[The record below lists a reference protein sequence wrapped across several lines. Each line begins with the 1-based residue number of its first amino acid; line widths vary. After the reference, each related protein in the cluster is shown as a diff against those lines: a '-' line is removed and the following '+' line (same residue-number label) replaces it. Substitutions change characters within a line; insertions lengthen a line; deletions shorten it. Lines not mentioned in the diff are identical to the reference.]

1 MTNKFI
7 LFIVMLS
14 CFTIHAQAGTGIFL
28 QINNFTQSG
37 VSIKQQ
43 SIKNWKPSHFTN
55 SKIIPACSL
64 GDKGKEQEV
73 GFKSDHSH
81 TYTETEKDVLGNF
94 EHSLNLLAH
103 VVSPHG
109 YDTNLELN
117 YGLKPSDLITKQ
129 NTWDVTYANSDRLGI
144 YHIDALLSDKLL
156 PPGLIGKNYIFN
168 DNFSI
173 DRVMFTLL
181 PKIEDTRPP
190 CPLSQRIWEYTLL
203 DNFESAITDYP
214 DTFSP
219 SPKSSQLYPGF
230 SFKTEDLSSNQIK
243 LKAEPIVTT
252 KNITNEPPV
261 TRDINWQTSKSVPN
275 HGDMTMA
282 GVLCNHTVTPDEIQT
297 AGAKYTY
304 TRMDTTTL
312 EHGWEAGLSLSMK
325 QTTGVLIA
333 KAELTLAVNLKYTG
347 KIAHAETV
355 SQAQEI
361 TIPSLRLKLA
371 PKTCKRA
378 LFKVVSHPIKADIT
392 LDFEIDPAVPFVVD
406 VYNRNNPREVITYT
420 GRLIDLVLL
429 GKGYKPQQLEFGSPI
444 TDPISGIP
452 DTPVYVRGL
461 GAVETNGDFT
471 STVDVWDV
479 DYVTHHNLSKTP
491 CAANSTTC

>member
-14 CFTIHAQAGTGIFL
+14 CCTIDAQAGQGIFL

-55 SKIIPACSL
+55 SKIIPACSV
-64 GDKGKEQEV
+64 GDKGKEQDV

-81 TYTETEKDVLGNF
+81 TYTETETDVLGDF

-117 YGLKPSDLITKQ
+117 YGLTPDNLVTKQ
-129 NTWDVTYANSDRLGI
+129 NTWDVTYAISGRSSW
-144 YHIDALLSDKLL
+144 YIDALLSNKLL
-156 PPGLIGKNYIFN
+156 PPGLIGKNYILN
-168 DNFSI
+168 DNISI
-173 DRVMFTLL
+173 DKVMFTLL

-190 CPLSQRIWEYTLL
+190 CPLSQRMWEYTLL

-214 DTFSP
+214 DAFSK
-219 SPKSSQLYPGF
+219 SPESGQLYPGF
-230 SFKTEDLSSNQIK
+230 SFKTEGLSSNQIK
-243 LKAEPIVTT
+243 LKAEPIVTIP
-252 KNITNEPPV
+252 KIINEPPV
-261 TRDINWQTSKSVPN
+261 IRDINWQTSKSVPN

-282 GVLCNHTVTPDEIQT
+282 GVLCNTGDTLQELQT

-333 KAELTLAVNLKYTG
+333 KAEFTLAVNLKYTG

-371 PKTCKRA
+371 PKTCKRT
-378 LFKVVSHPIKADIT
+378 LFKVVSHPIKADII
-392 LDFEIDPAVPFVVD
+392 LDFEIDPDVPFVVD
-406 VYNRNNPREVITYT
+406 VYNGHYPREIITYT

-444 TDPISGIP
+444 TGPISGKP
-452 DTPVYVRGL
+452 NTPVYVRGL

-471 STVDVWDV
+471 STVEVWDV
-479 DYVTHHNLSKTP
+479 DPNTGHNLSKTS